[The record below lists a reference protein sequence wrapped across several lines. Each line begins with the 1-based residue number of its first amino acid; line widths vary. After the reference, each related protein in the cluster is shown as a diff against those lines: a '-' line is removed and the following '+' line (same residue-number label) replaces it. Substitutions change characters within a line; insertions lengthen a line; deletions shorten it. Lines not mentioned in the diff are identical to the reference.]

1 MVTVA
6 RFYKGEEAY
15 LFRSF
20 LESEGI
26 SAHVFDEHVPQI
38 HWLYTNAIGGIR
50 VVVDDEDLD
59 TAADLYKE
67 YWERV
72 ATGDAVVGD
81 VKAWPAV
88 LLISI
93 IVGMPFLLF
102 GRRTPLEKSGKP

>member
-1 MVTVA
+1 METVA
-6 RFYKGEEAY
+6 RFYKGEEAH
-15 LFRSF
+15 LFRSY

-26 SAHVFDEHVPQI
+26 TAHVYDEYTPQI
-38 HWLYTNAIGGIR
+38 HWLYTQAIGGIL
-50 VVVDDEDLD
+50 VVVSGEDFE
-59 TAADLYKE
+59 AATDIYKE

-93 IVGMPFLLF
+93 LVGMPFLLF
-102 GRRTPLEKSGKP
+102 GRRTPISKNGKP